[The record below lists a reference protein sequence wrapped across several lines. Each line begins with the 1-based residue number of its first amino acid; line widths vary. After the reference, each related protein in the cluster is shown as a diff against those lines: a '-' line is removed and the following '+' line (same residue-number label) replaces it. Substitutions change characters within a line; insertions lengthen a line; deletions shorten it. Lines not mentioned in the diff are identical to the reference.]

1 MRTCA
6 IVHSHQL
13 SFRAHFC
20 LSVNQK
26 GRVAALLKARIE
38 VQMVGSTRFLIVT
51 AAVVLALSC
60 YAPTS
65 LTQAHSSPTEQSDEA
80 ARAGNAATVVREIM
94 GAPDQGIPEVLLNK
108 AYAIAVIPN
117 FVQGAF
123 GLGGQYGEGLVAQR
137 NDDGDW
143 GKPLFIEIS
152 GGSFGLSLEGEA
164 TDLVMVFTNRDG
176 IKPLLKG
183 KLKIGADATAT
194 AGPVGRK
201 AGAGADIVLK
211 SAIYSYSRSKGLFA
225 GIALDGAVI
234 QLDDNANKAVYGKKT
249 VRADPST
256 ATSGGTAVAV
266 VQPFLHALQKYAP
279 TEVPKL
285 SHTGRR

>member
-1 MRTCA
+1 M
-6 IVHSHQL
+6 
-13 SFRAHFC
+13 
-20 LSVNQK
+20 
-26 GRVAALLKARIE
+26 AALLKARIE
-38 VQMVGSTRFLIVT
+38 VQIVGSTRFLIVT
-51 AAVVLALSC
+51 AALVLALSC

-65 LTQAHSSPTEQSDEA
+65 LTQTHTSPTKQSDEA
-80 ARAGNAATVVREIM
+80 ARAENAATVVREIM

-117 FVQGAF
+117 FTQGAF
-123 GLGGQYGEGLVAQR
+123 GLGGQYGKGLVAQR

-152 GGSFGLSLEGEA
+152 GGSFGLPLEGDA
-164 TDLVMVFTNRDG
+164 TDVVMVFTNRDG

-194 AGPVGRK
+194 AGPVGRT
-201 AGAGADIVLK
+201 AGAGTDIVFLK
-211 SAIYSYSRSKGLFA
+211 SAIYSYSRSKSLFA

-249 VRADPST
+249 VRAAPST
-256 ATSGGTAVAV
+256 ATSSGTAVAV